1 MILVIRLNITDSFL
15 FGSLFFL
22 PSSPEILAVGL
33 LSSIISQKK
42 QKDHDVIGKFSFPF
56 TSWSYFIR
64 ASNMVSYYLTKE
76 LDTMKNNIRRI
87 AICAI
92 AAAMLIAGIHAS
104 IVTQEE
110 DQQIMLCDL
119 DGDKVLD

>member
-1 MILVIRLNITDSFL
+1 
-15 FGSLFFL
+15 
-22 PSSPEILAVGL
+22 
-33 LSSIISQKK
+33 
-42 QKDHDVIGKFSFPF
+42 
-56 TSWSYFIR
+56 
-64 ASNMVSYYLTKE
+64 
-76 LDTMKNNIRRI
+76 MKNNIRRI